1 MTAAALAAR
10 AADPVAGGAAGSA
23 FALFLIVLG
32 GLVEGTALG
41 TVQAVLLG
49 RVFPRLRRRRYAVV
63 TVLVAGLGW
72 AAASAPR
79 VLSGDSGGTPPSL
92 LLVLPGAAAL
102 GLTMGAL
109 LGAAQAWS
117 LRGAVPHPWRWV
129 AANAAAWAPAM
140 AVIFLGASAPGA
152 DWPLSA
158 LVGIA
163 LVTGAA
169 AGAVLGVVTGWFLPS
184 LVGTSVTGR
193 LVLWRLDRRH
203 PGRLA
208 DHVVGLDVRGRR
220 TGRHYRFP
228 VEYAADGDALVVVP
242 GHPEAKTWWRNLDTR
257 TPVEVLRAGAWSPAE
272 ASVLRPT
279 DTAYD
284 AARTTYLHGHPRLR
298 LPADQPVVRLS
309 PSAVAG
315 NGGDRVGVVR

>member
-1 MTAAALAAR
+1 
-10 AADPVAGGAAGSA
+10 
-23 FALFLIVLG
+23 
-32 GLVEGTALG
+32 
-41 TVQAVLLG
+41 
-49 RVFPRLRRRRYAVV
+49 
-63 TVLVAGLGW
+63 
-72 AAASAPR
+72 
-79 VLSGDSGGTPPSL
+79 
-92 LLVLPGAAAL
+92 
-102 GLTMGAL
+102 MGAL

-140 AVIFLGASAPGA
+140 AVIFLGASTPGA

-158 LVGIA
+158 VVGIA

-193 LVLWRLDRRH
+193 LVLWRLDRPH

-257 TPVEVLRAGAWSPAE
+257 TPVDGAAGRCVVPGRGERAAPLRHGVRRGPHD
-272 ASVLRPT
+272 VP
-279 DTAYD
+279 
-284 AARTTYLHGHPRLR
+284 HGHPRLR

-309 PSAVAG
+309 PER
-315 NGGDRVGVVR
+315 GGGEWRRPGGCCSVD